1 MTGGQYAGELTPKEA
16 WEKLASD
23 PKTMLVDCRTLPE
36 WMFVGV
42 PDLRPLS
49 KKPIFAAWQIFPA
62 MQPNPAF
69 AEQVKAG
76 GAKEDTPLL
85 FICRSGNRSKAAAI
99 AMTALGFSECY
110 NVSEGFEG
118 GSDDKGHRGTKG
130 GWKVAGLPWTQE

>member
-1 MTGGQYAGELTPKEA
+1 MTGGQYAGELSPKQA
-16 WEKLASD
+16 WEMLAGD
-23 PKTMLVDCRTLPE
+23 PKAMLVDCRTLPE

-42 PDLRPLS
+42 PDLRPLG
-49 KKPIFAAWQIFPA
+49 KKPIFTAWQIFPA

-99 AMTALGFSECY
+99 ALTALGFSRCY
-110 NVSEGFEG
+110 NVAEGFEG
-118 GSDDKGHRGTKG
+118 PADPAGHRGAIG
-130 GWKVAGLPWTQE
+130 GWKNANLPWTQE

>member
-1 MTGGQYAGELTPKEA
+1 MTGGQYAGDVTPKEA
-16 WEKLASD
+16 WELLAGD
-23 PKTMLVDCRTLPE
+23 PKAMLVDCRTLPE

-42 PDLRPLS
+42 PDLRPLG

-69 AEQVKAG
+69 ADQVRAG
-76 GAKEDTPLL
+76 GAREETPLL

-99 AMTALGFSECY
+99 ALTAQGFSHCY

-118 GSDDKGHRGTKG
+118 SLDAKGHRAAAG
-130 GWKVAGLPWTQE
+130 GWKHADLPWIQE

>member
-1 MTGGQYAGELTPKEA
+1 MTGGQYAGDLTPKEA
-16 WEKLASD
+16 WERLASD
-23 PKTMLVDCRTLPE
+23 SKAMLVDCRTLPE

-42 PDLRPLS
+42 PDLRPLD
-49 KKPIFAAWQIFPA
+49 FAAWQIFPA

-85 FICRSGNRSKAAAI
+85 FICRSGNRSKAAAM
-99 AMTALGFSECY
+99 ALTALGFSQCY

-118 GSDDKGHRGTKG
+118 ASDEHGHRGAKG

>member
-16 WEKLASD
+16 WEKLAGDS
-23 PKTMLVDCRTLPE
+23 KAMLVDCRTLPE

-42 PDLRPLS
+42 PDLRQLG

-76 GAKEDTPLL
+76 GATEDTPLL

-99 AMTALGFSECY
+99 ALTALGFSQCF

-118 GSDDKGHRGTKG
+118 PADDKGHRGSKG
-130 GWKVAGLPWTQE
+130 GWKTAGLPWTQE

>member
-1 MTGGQYAGELTPKEA
+1 MTGGQYAGDLTPKEA
-16 WEKLASD
+16 WERLASD
-23 PKTMLVDCRTLPE
+23 SKAMLVDCRTLPE

-42 PDLRPLS
+42 PDLRPLD

-85 FICRSGNRSKAAAI
+85 FICRSGNRSKAAAM
-99 AMTALGFSECY
+99 ALTALGFSQCY

-118 GSDDKGHRGTKG
+118 GSDEHGHRGAKG